1 MTAPRA
7 RVAVL
12 LFGSGAC
19 SLVYET
25 VWLRELRLVFGAST
39 MASAAVVA
47 CFVGGLGAGGLLL
60 GKRAD
65 IHRRPLALY
74 GNLELGIAASAA
86 LTPLLLLLV
95 RVAYVGVG
103 GTSTLGAL
111 GGTLARL
118 GLAAIVFAVPTLL
131 MGGTLPA
138 VARAVER
145 DADRDRRDVALLYGF
160 NTLGAV
166 TGCLLSTFVLLE
178 TFGNRLTLWIA
189 CLVNVLVAVAARSLG
204 RRMPEAPERIAPR
217 ASTGPREAPV
227 WVVLVATG
235 VAGFAFCLME
245 LVWYRMLGPL
255 LGGSVFS
262 FGLILAVALLGIGLG
277 ATLYAFG
284 SRRRLATLQG
294 LAWTC
299 LLEALFV
306 AAPYALGDR
315 LAVMAARIHPA
326 GHGSFWLQ
334 VGGWC
339 VVTAIVVLPAAL
351 ASGAQFPLLIGLLGQ
366 GSDDVGR
373 DVGRAYA
380 TSTVGA
386 IAGSLAGGFGLVPAL
401 GATGCWRGVVWM
413 LFGLGGCAIV
423 LGVRRRHLGTPAAL
437 AALVPALVGLSAL
450 LCLRAEGPTAAWRHS
465 PIGAG
470 RVDPG
475 PLRSANGVHAWENAR
490 RRAIEWQVDGRES
503 SVAIDDS
510 TGVAFVVNGKNDGN
524 AYSDASTAVMA
535 GMVGALLH
543 PHPTRAMVI
552 GLGTGESAGWLAA
565 IDSVEDVDVAELEPA
580 ILEVARRSEAASHG
594 ALANPK
600 VHVKL
605 GDAREI
611 LLTSASR
618 YDLVVSEPSN
628 PYRAGVASLFTQS
641 YYEAI
646 ASRLDDGG
654 LFLQWVQGYEVDAS
668 TVQTVYETARSVF
681 PEVET
686 WELGSGDVL
695 LVGSKAPI
703 EHDLDRM
710 RARLATQP
718 YRSAAAFAWSATT
731 LEELLAHFVAS
742 SALAREVATGGA
754 AGINTDDR
762 NLVEFGFARSVGS
775 GLAGFSLDELRAF
788 ARRQGMDRPRPA
800 SGDVNWDRVDEA
812 IASFEVREGRP
823 PLLLPGR
830 KPDVVHR
837 VAALG
842 AFLAS
847 DPLRVLEEWSAQP
860 EGPVGPIEAVALAS
874 ALAEGADARAG
885 PLIDAIGTFEPADAD
900 AIRAR
905 LLFRQGRLD
914 EATTALE
921 SFFAR
926 LRHDPWPMRP
936 LVGAALAAARDL
948 ALRSPALAGRLYA
961 SVRSPF
967 VLHLANEARLETAIA
982 IAMRVPGRACI
993 EAFASVEPSVPW
1005 DEATLKARLECYRAS
1020 GDAQI
1025 ARAQADLDE
1034 WQRAA
1039 SAGD

>member
-65 IHRRPLALY
+65 AHRRPLALY

-86 LTPLLLLLV
+86 VTPLLLLLV
-95 RVAYVGVG
+95 RAAYVGVG

-118 GLAAIVFAVPTLL
+118 LLAAVVFAVPTLL

-145 DADRDRRDVALLYGF
+145 DAYRDRRDVALLYGF

-178 TFGNRLTLWIA
+178 TFGNRLTLWVA
-189 CLVNVLVAVAARSLG
+189 CLVNLLVAVAARSLA
-204 RRMPEAPERIAPR
+204 RRMPDAQERVVAPKDA
-217 ASTGPREAPV
+217 APREAPV
-227 WVVLVATG
+227 WAVLVATG
-235 VAGFAFCLME
+235 AAGFAFCLME

-284 SRRRLATLQG
+284 SRGSAATLNG

-315 LAVMAARIHPA
+315 LAVMAARIHPG

-351 ASGAQFPLLIGLLGQ
+351 ASGAQFPLLIGLLGK

-380 TSTVGA
+380 TSTLGA

-401 GATGCWRGVVWM
+401 GATGCWRAVVWM
-413 LFGLGGCAIV
+413 LVGLGGGAV
-423 LGVRRRHLGTPAAL
+423 VRGARRRPLGAL
-437 AALVPALVGLSAL
+437 LPALVGLFAL
-450 LCLRAEGPTAAWRHS
+450 LCLRAEGPTSAWRHS

-470 RVDPG
+470 RVDPRL
-475 PLRSANGVHAWENAR
+475 LRSANGVHAWENAR

-524 AYSDASTAVMA
+524 ACSDASTAVMA

-565 IDSVEDVDVAELEPA
+565 IGSVEDVDVAELEPA
-580 ILEVARRSEAASHG
+580 ILEVARQSEAASHG
-594 ALANPK
+594 ALESPK
-600 VHVKL
+600 VHVNL

-611 LLTSASR
+611 LLTSPRR

-646 ASRLDDGG
+646 AARLDPGG
-654 LFLQWVQGYEVDAS
+654 LFLQWLQGYEVDAT

-686 WELGSGDVL
+686 WELGSGDLL
-695 LVGSKAPI
+695 LVGSKTPI
-703 EHDLDRM
+703 DHDFTRM

-731 LEELLAHFVAS
+731 LEEFLAHFVAS
-742 SALAREVATGGA
+742 SALARQVATGGDA
-754 AGINTDDR
+754 PLNTDDR

-775 GLAGFSLDELRAF
+775 GLSGFSLDDLRAF
-788 ARRQGMDRPRPA
+788 ARQHGMDRPQPA
-800 SGDVNWDRVDEA
+800 SGDADWARVDEA
-812 IASFEVREGRP
+812 LSSFEVREGRP
-823 PLLLPGR
+823 PLVLPGR
-830 KPDVVHR
+830 KPDVGHR
-837 VAALG
+837 VAALA

-847 DPLRVLEEWSAQP
+847 DPPRVLEEWSAQP

-874 ALAEGADARAG
+874 ALAEAADERAR
-885 PLIDAIGTFEPADAD
+885 PLAEAIAAFEPADAD
-900 AIRAR
+900 AILAR
-905 LLFRQGRLD
+905 LRFRQGRLD
-914 EATTALE
+914 EATSVLE

-926 LRHDPWPMRP
+926 LGRDPWPMQA
-936 LVGAALAAARDL
+936 LVDAALATARDL
-948 ALRSPALAGRLYA
+948 AVRSPALAGRLYA

-967 VLHLANEARLETAIA
+967 ALHLANEARQRTAIA
-982 IAMRVPGRACI
+982 IALRVPGPACA
-993 EAFASVEPSVPW
+993 EALASVEPSVPW
-1005 DEATLKARLECYRAS
+1005 DEATLKARLECYRTR
-1020 GDAQI
+1020 GDAL
-1025 ARAQADLDE
+1025 ASRAQADLDE
-1034 WQRAA
+1034 WHRAA